1 MSHRTRH
8 SLLTVLALLMLT
20 GCIPLSDAPPP
31 PEVQPLEIVVESRT
45 RPDRPCLLN
54 VSQVRA
60 GDHDVTVISERGLAT
75 VRILD
80 QRGAEVYKTD
90 TSHQQVI
97 EDEAGNTTIRG
108 AGEDAGMVG
117 LQAGRY
123 TVECQLQGSQRHTT
137 PLAVKPAR
145 PSFRGSEG
153 RP

>member
-8 SLLTVLALLMLT
+8 GLLTVLALLPT
-20 GCIPLSDAPPP
+20 GCIPLSDPPP
-31 PEVQPLEIVVESRT
+31 TPEVQPLEIVVDSRT

-80 QRGAEVYKTD
+80 HRGAEVYETD
-90 TSHQQVI
+90 TSHQRVV
-97 EDEAGNTTIRG
+97 EDEHGNTTIRG
-108 AGEDAGMVG
+108 AVEDTGVVG

-123 TVECQLQGSQRHTT
+123 TVECRLRGSQRHTT
-137 PLAVKPAR
+137 PLTVKPAR
-145 PSFRGSEG
+145 PGFGGNEG

>member
-8 SLLTVLALLMLT
+8 ALLTVLALPVLT
-20 GCIPLSDAPPP
+20 GCIPLSDPPSA

-80 QRGAEVYKTD
+80 PRGVEVYKTD

-97 EDEAGNTTIRG
+97 EDEHGNTTIRG
-108 AGEDAGMVG
+108 AAEDVGVVG

-123 TVECQLQGSQRHTT
+123 TVECRLQGSRRHTT
-137 PLAVKPAR
+137 
-145 PSFRGSEG
+145 
-153 RP
+153 